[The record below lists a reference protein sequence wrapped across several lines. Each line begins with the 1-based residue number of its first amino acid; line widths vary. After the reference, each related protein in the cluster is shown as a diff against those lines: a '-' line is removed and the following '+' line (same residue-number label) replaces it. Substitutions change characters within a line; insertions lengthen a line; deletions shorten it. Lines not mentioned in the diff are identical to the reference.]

1 MGNSERGK
9 AESLVGGER
18 SRYFY
23 GFICGRGR
31 DPGWSQRPYHLHE
44 WTEGEKVDRRHGCE
58 TPNIA
63 WIFEL
68 NGNGETVCASFFL
81 VPRASWA
88 LKKDPPVVRYTR
100 GRCTHKTSILESSS
114 PIWFNVHKPSGA
126 ESLATP
132 KTGRRRRGS

>member
-68 NGNGETVCASFFL
+68 NGNGETVCASFFFSSESKL
-81 VPRASWA
+81 DTEKGSAGSPLYTWT
-88 LKKDPPVVRYTR
+88 LHPQDEYTR
-100 GRCTHKTSILESSS
+100 VLLPDLVQR
-114 PIWFNVHKPSGA
+114 P
-126 ESLATP
+126 
-132 KTGRRRRGS
+132 

>member
-68 NGNGETVCASFFL
+68 NGNGETVCASFFFSSESKL
-81 VPRASWA
+81 GTEKGSAGSPLYTWT
-88 LKKDPPVVRYTR
+88 LHPQDEYTR
-100 GRCTHKTSILESSS
+100 VLLPDLVQC
-114 PIWFNVHKPSGA
+114 P
-126 ESLATP
+126 
-132 KTGRRRRGS
+132 